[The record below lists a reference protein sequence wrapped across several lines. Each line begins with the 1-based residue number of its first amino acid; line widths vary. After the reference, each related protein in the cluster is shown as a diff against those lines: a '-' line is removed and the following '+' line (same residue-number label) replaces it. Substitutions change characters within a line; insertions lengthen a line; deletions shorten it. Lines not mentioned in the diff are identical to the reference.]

1 MYVSCASIKIIN
13 IKLLGEKMR
22 NSDLET
28 YLCTSDW
35 QVAELELE
43 PKLFDSLFHA
53 PPKEIS
59 LKIKNSLSQRII
71 LIT

>member
-1 MYVSCASIKIIN
+1 
-13 IKLLGEKMR
+13 MR